1 MMNDRRGPGQ
11 ADAGLCARCAHV
23 QIVTSSRGSTFYLCR
38 LAAVDLRFPRYP
50 RIPVTECD
58 GFRHDSV
65 PADPTG
71 EEENRRVWVRIKGRM
86 HTIEPA
92 RLKPGVTTK
101 SLPAEGDQP
110 GVESAD
116 TGLIRGRALIFW
128 DPMSLPGTKF
138 AKKRDAID
146 TDQITPAADCV
157 SESLDTLDERWKAG
171 SFRYLMPDFRARVHS
186 GQNFVIAGDRF
197 AIGSSREMSPAGL
210 KGVAEEAGLQMV
222 VVCGHNMGD
231 IFRRNSFNLGLH
243 VVQSPEAVADARDD
257 DEFNFDPVTR
267 RLTNETQGKSYE
279 PVPLSPKEEEIRRS
293 GGIFEVGRREFRK
306 SVLTRPSIDWPDRAA
321 AEGMTTTEQII
332 WAHRVDK
339 ELKARDLK
347 PGMTLRVYADLLP
360 ASDGTAPFSIH
371 TFNQITGGN
380 VIDPRQAAI
389 ANDHFVFTGVE
400 ADDKQTSIGR
410 EFARIHDIRRP
421 YYATPGDGIFHFY
434 FPEQGLVMPGQFI
447 PGADSHS
454 RAYGAYGAVG
464 IGVGSTTLGFGW
476 ATGYIYFTLAKARRV
491 TFKGRLQAWVSGKDI
506 VLELLRQWGA
516 KQSQGMSVELV
527 DADKQLPIAYRN
539 TIANMMA
546 EAEAL
551 NGIFAPD
558 DITYDWYRR
567 KGVSELPYPPIAPG
581 GQAVYA
587 IDESID
593 LSSVRPMIAKPFS
606 PGNAFPAE
614 EVARERVTFDK
625 AMIGSCTNGSYDDL
639 LQAALVLV
647 GARSKGMKTVTRE
660 FAIFPGS
667 GGVKSQI
674 EQPDPRLG
682 GESIAEVFRS
692 VGGQIRESWC
702 GPCFGQGPD
711 ALTAGQRA
719 ITSFNRNWQNR
730 MGLGGEGYLASPA
743 VVAAS
748 ALAGYMA
755 PPSELGLT
763 WDAEVYG
770 V

>member
-1 MMNDRRGPGQ
+1 
-11 ADAGLCARCAHV
+11 
-23 QIVTSSRGSTFYLCR
+23 
-38 LAAVDLRFPRYP
+38 
-50 RIPVTECD
+50 
-58 GFRHDSV
+58 
-65 PADPTG
+65 
-71 EEENRRVWVRIKGRM
+71 M
-86 HTIEPA
+86 HTIDPA
-92 RLKPGVTTK
+92 HLKPGVT
-101 SLPAEGDQP
+101 S
-110 GVESAD
+110 ESIPDLARD
-116 TGLIRGRALIFW
+116 TAGGQHSTVIHGKALVFW

-138 AKKRDAID
+138 AKKLNAID

-157 SESLDTLDERWKAG
+157 SESLETLDEKWKAG
-171 SFRYLMPDFRARVHS
+171 SFRHLMPDFRARVHR
-186 GQNFVIAGDRF
+186 GETFIIAGDRF

-210 KGVAEEAGLQMV
+210 KGVAEEAGLEMV
-222 VVCGHNMGD
+222 IVCGNSMGD

-243 VVQSPEAVADARDD
+243 VVQSPEAVADAHDGD
-257 DEFNFDPVTR
+257 AFSFDPVTR
-267 RLTNETQGKSYE
+267 QLTNVTKAKTYE
-279 PVPLSPKEEEIRRS
+279 PVPLSPKEEEIRRG
-293 GGIFEVGRREFRK
+293 GGIFTVGRREFRA
-306 SVLTRPSIDWPDRAA
+306 SVVTRPSVDWPDEDAA
-321 AEGMTTTEQII
+321 RGMTTTEQII

-339 ELKARDLK
+339 DVKARDLK
-347 PGMTLRVYADLLP
+347 PGTTLRVYADLLP
-360 ASDGTAPFSIH
+360 ASDGTAPFAIH
-371 TFNQITGGN
+371 TFNQITGGHT
-380 VIDPRQAAI
+380 IDPRQAAI

-410 EFARIHDIRRP
+410 EFAWLHGIQKP

-434 FPEQGLVMPGQFI
+434 FPEQGLVAPGHFI

-476 ATGYIYFTLAKARRV
+476 STGYIYFTLAAARRV
-491 TFKGRLQAWVSGKDI
+491 VFRGRLQPWVGGKDI
-506 VLELLRQWGA
+506 VLELLRRWGTR
-516 KQSQGMSVELV
+516 QSQGMSVELV
-527 DADKQLPIAYRN
+527 DADRQLPIAYRN

-551 NGIFAPD
+551 NGIFAAD
-558 DITYDWYRR
+558 AVTAEWYER
-567 KGVSELPYPPIAPG
+567 KGIRDLPYPRVVPG
-581 GQAVYA
+581 LNALYA
-587 IDESID
+587 IDETVD
-593 LSSVRPMIAKPFS
+593 LADVRPMIAKPFS

-614 EVARERVTFDK
+614 EVAREHISFDK

-639 LQAALVLV
+639 LQAALVLRA
-647 GARSKGMKTVTRE
+647 ARAHGVKTVARE

-667 GGVKSQI
+667 GGVGRQI
-674 EQPDPRLG
+674 EAADPRLG

-692 VGGQIRESWC
+692 VGGQIRQSWC

-711 ALTAGQRA
+711 ALSPGQRA

-748 ALAGYMA
+748 ALLGFMA

-763 WDAEVYG
+763 WDAEAYG